1 MRSTP
6 PLIRSGRQS
15 WGRFLHLGAHGH
27 NRARNTI
34 AGSRL
39 QRRSGDRAG
48 RKSVIA
54 SGHYEP
60 MAEPIKPR
68 PRRRIEM
75 PLPEARTR
83 LAQIVP
89 LASVTGQVT
98 VITDRGRPVAAI
110 VPINAVPS
118 EQPALSATARSEN
131 AAAGWMRRIEQVR
144 DAVRRQH
151 AMRITGLERAL
162 IDVWAVIDR
171 LLPQGSDT
179 TVDELR
185 IVHRDVLAMPP
196 PAIEPPAQP
205 S

>member
-1 MRSTP
+1 MRGVEVS
-6 PLIRSGRQS
+6 R
-15 WGRFLHLGAHGH
+15 RFYETEVAPRLDGVAH
-27 NRARNTI
+27 A
-34 AGSRL
+34 
-39 QRRSGDRAG
+39 AG
-48 RKSVIA
+48 RVGRGSDVLGFDDVV
-54 SGHYEP
+54 SQDHDWGE
-60 MAEPIKPR
+60 R
-68 PRRRIEM
+68 
-75 PLPEARTR
+75 
-83 LAQIVP
+83 
-89 LASVTGQVT
+89 VT